1 VFSQNNDADVL
12 AWRKATASATGAC
25 VEVAVLGK
33 GNGVAVR
40 DSKDPNGPVL
50 RYTDAEWR
58 AFLHGARHGEF
69 DL

>member
-1 VFSQNNDADVL
+1 MFPPNSKADAL

-25 VEVAVLGK
+25 VEVAVLTE

-50 RYTDAEWR
+50 HYTDAEWR
-58 AFLHGARHGEF
+58 AFLHGARNGEF